1 MVSKLVFRFR
11 NPVSCELVLA
21 RGIQLC
27 NMNLHVRDG
36 SSGLHSLVVK
46 SFKVS

>member
-1 MVSKLVFRFR
+1 M
-11 NPVSCELVLA
+11 LA

-36 SSGLHSLVVK
+36 S
-46 SFKVS
+46 FKEVRHVQGYTVQGYTV